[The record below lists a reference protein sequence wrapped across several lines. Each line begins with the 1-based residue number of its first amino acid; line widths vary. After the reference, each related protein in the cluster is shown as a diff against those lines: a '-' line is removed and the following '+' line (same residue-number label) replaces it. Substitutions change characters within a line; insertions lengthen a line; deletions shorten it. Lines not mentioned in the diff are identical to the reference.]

1 MNEKNPHDLPD
12 PGPQRFWSGVHLPKN
27 AKFPLDLEL
36 RERVNESG
44 KAKISFSRLI
54 AHQPT
59 IADAKAVR
67 EAAEEILIRASQVD
81 RFVGIIGEGA
91 PA

>member
-1 MNEKNPHDLPD
+1 MTENNPHGLPD
-12 PGPQRFWSGVHLPKN
+12 PGPNRFFHGVHLPKN

-44 KAKISFSRLI
+44 QAKVSFSKLI

-67 EAAEEILIRASQVD
+67 ETAEEILIRAGQVD
-81 RFVGIIGEGA
+81 KFVGILAEGSD
-91 PA
+91 